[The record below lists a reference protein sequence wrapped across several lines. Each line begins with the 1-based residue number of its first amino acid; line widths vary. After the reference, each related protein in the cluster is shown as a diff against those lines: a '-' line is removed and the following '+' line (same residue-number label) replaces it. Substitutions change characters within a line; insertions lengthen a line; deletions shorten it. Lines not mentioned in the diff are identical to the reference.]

1 MVVPGV
7 GARPAHSYCVRLTCK
22 VLQSDCQCGRC
33 LDPADEGGLSLIPID
48 RFTEEAREAL
58 ARVQQLLLR
67 LRHNQLDAEHLL
79 LSLLGDP
86 DGLVKAA
93 FQKLDNFVP
102 AQLLEWLRTDL
113 GKRPITAQPG
123 PMYIAPRAKRAI
135 EQALADAER
144 RDDQFAGTEHLLL
157 ALLADPRD
165 ELTQAAE
172 RAGLTQAALAR
183 AFEEVRGGR
192 KIDSPSAEST
202 FQALE
207 KYGVD
212 LTQMATDGKLD
223 PVIGRE
229 DEILRLME
237 VLVRRTKNNPVLVG
251 EPGVGKTAVVEGLAQ
266 RIASRQVP
274 EPLEGKRLVSLDMGL
289 LIAGAKFRGEFEER
303 LKSVVAETKA
313 SKGQVILFID
323 ELHTLVGTGNAEGAL
338 DAANLLKPAL
348 ARGELRLVGATT
360 NDDYR
365 QGIEK
370 DPALERRF
378 APVYVKEPTP
388 AVALQILQGLRARY
402 EQHHT
407 LSISEEA
414 LETAV
419 RLSERYIQDR
429 SLPDK
434 AIDLMDEAAA
444 KVRLRSAVEQ
454 QDQPLRRIQR
464 LKAEEDEAWHS
475 RDYER
480 AAQAKADRLRLEEE
494 FPEAVAPAPP
504 TTAIVT
510 GQDVAAVVAT
520 WTGIPVKSLYAEEAE
535 KLLHLEQALHGRVVD
550 QDEAVAAVADAIR
563 RSRSGLGDPRRPI
576 GSFLFLGPTG
586 VGKTELAKT
595 LAEYLFDDD
604 DALLRLDMSE
614 YMEPHTVSRLFGS
627 PPGYVGFDQGGQL
640 TEAVRRRPYQ
650 VILFDEVEKAHPEVF
665 NALLQILDDGRLT
678 DGHGRTVDFRNTV
691 VIMTSNVGSTR
702 AYEKRR
708 DVLGFERAGSEQA
721 REDEQVRRRL
731 MEELKKTFRPEF
743 LNRIDDVII
752 FHRLPEQ
759 SLYRVV
765 DKMLDELRERMAE
778 RSLTLDLTDAARG
791 WLVRN
796 GYDEAYGARPLRR
809 LIQREVE
816 NVLARRVLG
825 SEFQPTD
832 TVRVDVVDDK
842 LSFER
847 VVGPGLPATVED
859 AVVETAPHAA

>member
-1 MVVPGV
+1 M
-7 GARPAHSYCVRLTCK
+7 T
-22 VLQSDCQCGRC
+22 
-33 LDPADEGGLSLIPID
+33 LSSPRSRKDLALIPLE
-48 RFTEEAREAL
+48 RFTNEAREAL
-58 ARVQQLLLR
+58 ERVQQLLLR
-67 LRHNQLDAEHLL
+67 MRHTQLDAEHLL
-79 LSLLGDP
+79 LGLLGEP
-86 DGLVKAA
+86 DGLLKAA
-93 FQKLDNFVP
+93 IQKIDGFQP
-102 AQLLEWLRTDL
+102 GQLLEWLRAEL
-113 GKRPITAQPG
+113 SRRPVAAQPG
-123 PMYIAPRAKRAI
+123 TIFITARAR
-135 EQALADAER
+135 QALQQALVDAQR
-144 RDDQFAGTEHLLL
+144 RSDQFASTEHLLL

-172 RAGLTQAALAR
+172 RAGLSQAALAR
-183 AFEEVRGGR
+183 AFDEVRGGR
-192 KIDSPSAEST
+192 TIDSPTSEGT

-212 LTQMATDGKLD
+212 LTTLAEQDKLD

-303 LKSVVAETKA
+303 LKAVVAETKA
-313 SKGQVILFID
+313 SNGRVILFVD
-323 ELHTLVGTGNAEGAL
+323 ELHTLVGAGNAEGAL

-348 ARGELRLVGATT
+348 ARGELRMIGATT
-360 NDDYR
+360 NDEYR
-365 QGIEK
+365 ERIEK
-370 DPALERRF
+370 DAALERRF
-378 APVYVKEPTP
+378 APVYVDEPSPDET
-388 AVALQILQGLRARY
+388 LQILEGLRGRY
-402 EQHHT
+402 EQHHR
-407 LSISEEA
+407 LGISQAA

-444 KVRLRSAVEQ
+444 KVRLRTAVEQ
-454 QDQPLRRIQR
+454 ADSPAARILR
-464 LKAEEDEAWHS
+464 LKAEEDEAWQN

-480 AAQAKADRLRLEEE
+480 AAQAKADRLRLESEH
-494 FPEAVAPAPP
+494 PEAVEQLEGGRLATVQPE
-504 TTAIVT
+504 
-510 GQDVAAVVAT
+510 DVAAVVAT
-520 WTGIPVKSLYAEEAE
+520 WTGVPVKSIYTEEAA
-535 KLLHLEQALHGRVVD
+535 KLLHLEDALHARVVD
-550 QDEAVAAVADAIR
+550 QDEAVIAVADAIR
-563 RSRSGLGDPRRPI
+563 RSRSGLSDPKRPI

-595 LAEYLFDDD
+595 LADYLFDDE

-691 VIMTSNVGSTR
+691 IIMTSNVGSTR
-702 AYEKRR
+702 AFEKRR
-708 DVLGFERAGSEQA
+708 DTLGFSGSATAASDDDQI
-721 REDEQVRRRL
+721 RRRL
-731 MEELKKTFRPEF
+731 HEELKRTFRPEF
-743 LNRIDDVII
+743 LNRIDEVII
-752 FHRLPEQ
+752 FHRLPEA

-765 DKMLDELRERMAE
+765 DKMLADLRGRLAE
-778 RSLTLDLTDAARG
+778 RQLTLELSDAARA
-791 WLVRN
+791 WIVEH

-825 SEFQPTD
+825 SEFSPGD
-832 TVRVDVVDDK
+832 RVLVAVDADK
-842 LSFER
+842 LTFTRHSPLPLGEAGELR
-847 VVGPGLPATVED
+847 EPGEG
-859 AVVETAPHAA
+859 AVIEETAA

>member
-1 MVVPGV
+1 
-7 GARPAHSYCVRLTCK
+7 
-22 VLQSDCQCGRC
+22 
-33 LDPADEGGLSLIPID
+33 LIPLE

-79 LSLLGDP
+79 LGLLGEP

-93 FQKLDNFVP
+93 FQKLDEFQP
-102 AQLLEWLRTDL
+102 ALLLEWLRAEL
-113 GKRPITAQPG
+113 SRRPVAAQTGAIYITV
-123 PMYIAPRAKRAI
+123 RAKHALD
-135 EQALADAER
+135 QALADAQQR
-144 RDDQFAGTEHLLL
+144 GDQFAGTEHLLL
-157 ALLADPRD
+157 ALLADPND

-172 RAGLTQAALAR
+172 RAGLHRQVLAR
-183 AFEEVRGGR
+183 AFAEVRGGR
-192 KIDSPSAEST
+192 SVDSPTAEGT

-212 LTQMATDGKLD
+212 LTALAAEGKLD

-274 EPLEGKRLVSLDMGL
+274 EPLEGKRVVALDMGL

-303 LKSVVAETKA
+303 LKSVIAETKG
-313 SKGQVILFID
+313 SNGKVVLFID
-323 ELHTLVGTGNAEGAL
+323 ELHTLVGAGNAEGAL
-338 DAANLLKPAL
+338 DAANILKPAL
-348 ARGELRLVGATT
+348 ARGELRLIGATT
-360 NDDYR
+360 HDEYR
-365 QGIEK
+365 ERIEK
-370 DPALERRF
+370 DAALERRF
-378 APVYVKEPTP
+378 APVFIDEPSP
-388 AVALQILQGLRARY
+388 AEALQILEGLKLRY
-402 EQHHT
+402 EQHHE
-407 LSISEEA
+407 LGISQEA

-444 KVRLRSAVEQ
+444 KVRLRTAVEQ
-454 QDQPLRRIQR
+454 ADSPASRIKR
-464 LKAEEDEAWHS
+464 LKVQEDKAWQD
-475 RDYER
+475 RDYEA

-494 FPEAVAPAPP
+494 DPDALAQVEGRLPNATVTPE
-504 TTAIVT
+504 
-510 GQDVAAVVAT
+510 DVAAVVAI
-520 WTGIPVKSLYAEEAE
+520 WTGVPVKSLYTEEAA
-535 KLLHLEQALHGRVVD
+535 KLLHLEEALHARVVD

-563 RSRSGLGDPRRPI
+563 RSRSGLGDPKRPI

-595 LAEYLFDDD
+595 LADYLFDDE

-678 DGHGRTVDFRNTV
+678 DGHGRTVDFRNTL

-708 DVLGFERAGSEQA
+708 DTLGFGTSADV
-721 REDEQVRRRL
+721 REDEQIERRL
-731 MEELKKTFRPEF
+731 KEELKRTFRPEF
-743 LNRIDDVII
+743 LNRIDEVIV
-752 FHRLPEQ
+752 FHRLPEA
-759 SLYRVV
+759 SLLVVV
-765 DKMLDELRERMAE
+765 DKMLDELRARLAE
-778 RSLTLDLTDAARG
+778 RQLTLELTDEARA
-791 WLVRN
+791 WLVKN

-809 LIQREVE
+809 LIQKEVE
-816 NVLARRVLG
+816 NALARRVLG
-825 SEFQPTD
+825 SDLAEGD
-832 TVRVDVVDDK
+832 RIIVSVEADH

-847 VVGPGLPATVED
+847 ISAATEVVKVAEPVTE
-859 AVVETAPHAA
+859 AA

>member
-1 MVVPGV
+1 M
-7 GARPAHSYCVRLTCK
+7 
-22 VLQSDCQCGRC
+22 
-33 LDPADEGGLSLIPID
+33 IPLE

-79 LSLLGDP
+79 LGLLGEP

-93 FQKLDNFVP
+93 FQKLDEFQP
-102 AQLLEWLRTDL
+102 AMLLEWLRTEL
-113 GKRPITAQPG
+113 SQRPVAAQTNAIYITA
-123 PMYIAPRAKRAI
+123 RAKNALD
-135 EQALADAER
+135 QALADAQQR
-144 RDDQFAGTEHLLL
+144 GDQFAGTEHLLL
-157 ALLADPRD
+157 ALLADPTD
-165 ELTQAAE
+165 ELTQAAQ
-172 RAGLTQAALAR
+172 RAGLRRDVLAR

-192 KIDSPSAEST
+192 TVDSPTAEGS

-212 LTQMATDGKLD
+212 LTALAADGKLD

-266 RIASRQVP
+266 RIASGQVP
-274 EPLEGKRLVSLDMGL
+274 EPLEGKRVVAIDMGL

-303 LKSVVAETKA
+303 LKSVIAETKA
-313 SKGQVILFID
+313 SNGRVVLFVD
-323 ELHTLVGTGNAEGAL
+323 ELHTLVGAGNAEGAL
-338 DAANLLKPAL
+338 DAANMLKPAL
-348 ARGELRLVGATT
+348 ARGELRMIGATT
-360 NDDYR
+360 HDEYR
-365 QGIEK
+365 ERIER
-370 DPALERRF
+370 DAALERRF
-378 APVYVKEPTP
+378 APVFVDEPSP
-388 AVALQILQGLRARY
+388 AEALQILEGLKSRY
-402 EQHHT
+402 EQHHQ
-407 LSISEEA
+407 LGISQEA

-419 RLSERYIQDR
+419 RLSGRYIQDR
-429 SLPDK
+429 NLPDK

-444 KVRLRSAVEQ
+444 KVRLRTAVEQ
-454 QDQPLRRIQR
+454 ADSPASRIKR
-464 LKAEEDEAWHS
+464 LKVEEDKAWQD
-475 RDYER
+475 RDYEG

-494 FPEAVAPAPP
+494 NPEALAQVEGRVPNA
-504 TTAIVT
+504 TVT
-510 GQDVAAVVAT
+510 PEDVAAVVAT
-520 WTGIPVKSLYAEEAE
+520 WTGVPVKSLYTEEAA
-535 KLLHLEQALHGRVVD
+535 KLLLLEDALHARVVD

-563 RSRSGLGDPRRPI
+563 RSRSGLGDPKRPI

-595 LAEYLFDDD
+595 LADYLFDDE

-708 DVLGFERAGSEQA
+708 DTLGFGTSAEV
-721 REDEQVRRRL
+721 REDEQIERRL
-731 MEELKKTFRPEF
+731 KEELKRTFRPEF
-743 LNRIDDVII
+743 LNRIDEVIV
-752 FHRLPEQ
+752 FHRLPEA
-759 SLYRVV
+759 SLFRVV
-765 DKMLDELRERMAE
+765 DKMLDELRARLTERQ
-778 RSLTLDLTDAARG
+778 LTLELTDEARG
-791 WLVRN
+791 WLVKN

-809 LIQREVE
+809 LIQKEVE
-816 NVLARRVLG
+816 NALARRVLG
-825 SEFQPTD
+825 SDFAEGERIMV
-832 TVRVDVVDDK
+832 TVDEDR
-842 LSFER
+842 LAFER
-847 VVGPGLPATVED
+847 LAPALAESQVAETVLS
-859 AVVETAPHAA
+859 T

>member
-1 MVVPGV
+1 M
-7 GARPAHSYCVRLTCK
+7 
-22 VLQSDCQCGRC
+22 
-33 LDPADEGGLSLIPID
+33 IPLE

-79 LSLLGDP
+79 LGLLGEP

-93 FQKLDNFVP
+93 FQKLDEFQP
-102 AQLLEWLRTDL
+102 AMLLEWLRTEL
-113 GKRPITAQPG
+113 SHRPVAAQTNAIYITA
-123 PMYIAPRAKRAI
+123 RAKNALD
-135 EQALADAER
+135 QALADAQQR
-144 RDDQFAGTEHLLL
+144 GDQFAGTEHLLL
-157 ALLADPRD
+157 ALLADPND
-165 ELTQAAE
+165 ELTQAAQ
-172 RAGLTQAALAR
+172 RAGLRRDVLAR

-192 KIDSPSAEST
+192 TVDSPTAEGS

-212 LTQMATDGKLD
+212 LTALAADGKLD

-266 RIASRQVP
+266 RIASGQVP
-274 EPLEGKRLVSLDMGL
+274 EPLEGKRVVAIDMGL

-303 LKSVVAETKA
+303 LKSVIAETKA
-313 SKGQVILFID
+313 SNGRVVLFVD
-323 ELHTLVGTGNAEGAL
+323 ELHTLVGAGNAEGAL
-338 DAANLLKPAL
+338 DAANMLKPAL
-348 ARGELRLVGATT
+348 ARGELRMIGATT
-360 NDDYR
+360 HDEYR
-365 QGIEK
+365 ERIER
-370 DPALERRF
+370 DAALERRF
-378 APVYVKEPTP
+378 APVFVDEPSP
-388 AVALQILQGLRARY
+388 AEALQILEGLKSRY
-402 EQHHT
+402 EQHHQ
-407 LSISEEA
+407 LGISQEA

-419 RLSERYIQDR
+419 RLSGRYIQDR
-429 SLPDK
+429 NLPDK

-444 KVRLRSAVEQ
+444 KVRLRTAVEQ
-454 QDQPLRRIQR
+454 ADSPASRIKR
-464 LKAEEDEAWHS
+464 LKVEEDKAWQD
-475 RDYER
+475 RDYEG

-494 FPEAVAPAPP
+494 NPEALAQVEGRVPNA
-504 TTAIVT
+504 TVT
-510 GQDVAAVVAT
+510 PEDVAAVVAT
-520 WTGIPVKSLYAEEAE
+520 WTGVPVKSLYTEEAA
-535 KLLHLEQALHGRVVD
+535 KLLLLEDALHARVVD

-563 RSRSGLGDPRRPI
+563 RSRSGLGDPKRPI

-595 LAEYLFDDD
+595 LADYLFDDE

-708 DVLGFERAGSEQA
+708 DTLGFGTSAEV
-721 REDEQVRRRL
+721 REDEQIERRL
-731 MEELKKTFRPEF
+731 KEELKRTFRPEF
-743 LNRIDDVII
+743 LNRIDEVIV
-752 FHRLPEQ
+752 FHRLPEA
-759 SLYRVV
+759 SLFRVV
-765 DKMLDELRERMAE
+765 DKMLDELRARLTERL
-778 RSLTLDLTDAARG
+778 LTLELTDEARG
-791 WLVRN
+791 WLVKN

-809 LIQREVE
+809 LIQKEVE
-816 NVLARRVLG
+816 NALARRVLG
-825 SEFQPTD
+825 SDFAEGERIMV
-832 TVRVDVVDDK
+832 TVDADR
-842 LSFER
+842 LAFER
-847 VVGPGLPATVED
+847 LAPALKVSETVTE
-859 AVVETAPHAA
+859 VSQAA